1 VTTPLERLD
10 ELLLSEAIGRLSDEE
25 LAEVERLL
33 AEQPGFDRYAWERAV
48 AAVFLAVCAEPR
60 ERMPDE
66 LSSKL
71 VNEAIPF
78 LQSDE
83 RS

>member
-1 VTTPLERLD
+1 VTPPPERLD

-25 LAEVERLL
+25 ASELERLL
-33 AEQPGFDRYAWERAV
+33 AGQRDIDRYAWERAV

-60 ERMPDE
+60 ERMPEE

-71 VNEAIPF
+71 VNEAVPF

-83 RS
+83 LS